1 MTRVSENS
9 STASLQFAINKA
21 KGKLDDLQ
29 LKGASLKK
37 ITRPSD
43 DPVSNIESL
52 NLGAVSSDNKQF
64 LRNCSYG
71 LLQLNA
77 TEKAVEQ
84 VTDILNKAKE
94 ISIAQSSD
102 FYDSNIRKNVANEI
116 IQLRNQLLA
125 IANKRVGSRYIFS
138 GHNTLTRPFDK
149 EGNYSGDSGKI
160 NLEVSKDFFVP
171 INLPGSEV
179 FYSTSDESYK
189 MEHPLQKLDQFDKAR
204 SKNDQ
209 FRTIAS
215 VGDDENKEV
224 DSTMEGAEAT
234 AVERENI
241 FSLMNS
247 LIAGL
252 ENNDP
257 ELIRDLLNKFDDSVS
272 KLITLRTRIGSI
284 YSSIENTQ
292 GQIEAENIDHAE
304 RRSYLMDADVAELFS
319 DITRQKGVLETTY
332 QSSHQMMNKTLLD
345 FLR

>member
-1 MTRVSENS
+1 ME
-9 STASLQFAINKA
+9 
-21 KGKLDDLQ
+21 DLQ

-52 NLGAVSSDNKQF
+52 NLGAISSDNKQY

-84 VTDILNKAKE
+84 ITDILNKAKE

-102 FYDSNIRKNVANEI
+102 FYDANIRRNVSNEI
-116 IQLRNQLLA
+116 TQLRNQLLA

-138 GHNTLTRPFDK
+138 GHNTLSRPFDK
-149 EGNYSGDSGKI
+149 EGNYSGDGGKI

-179 FYSTSDESYK
+179 FFGSTDESYRQ
-189 MEHPLQKLDQFDKAR
+189 EHPLEKLDQFDK
-204 SKNDQ
+204 SKNKSNE

-215 VGDDENKEV
+215 VDQEGEEIAEV
-224 DSTMEGAEAT
+224 TSVDQAE
-234 AVERENI
+234 ERENI

-252 ENNDP
+252 DNNDP
-257 ELIRDLLNKFDDSVS
+257 ELIRDLLNKFDDATSR
-272 KLITLRTRIGSI
+272 LITLRTRIGSI

-304 RRSYLMDADVAELFS
+304 RRSYLMDADIAELFS
-319 DITRQKGVLETTY
+319 DLTRQKGVLETTY